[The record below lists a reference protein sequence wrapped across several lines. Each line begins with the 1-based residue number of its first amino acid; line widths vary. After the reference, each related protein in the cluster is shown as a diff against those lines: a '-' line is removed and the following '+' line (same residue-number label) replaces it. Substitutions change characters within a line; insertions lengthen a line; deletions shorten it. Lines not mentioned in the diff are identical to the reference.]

1 MVRLQEGYGGRAEYA
16 AGRAGSAPPAPP
28 VVVVVE
34 KPAPAKPLV
43 FEVKKV
49 TGNAYLDF
57 PVGKSAIQPDFRN
70 NAAELAKIRGTLDSL
85 IQAKNVR
92 VRGITLVG
100 YASPEGST
108 QLNDCLSA
116 ERADALKAYLLQNY
130 KKGDPGLISAR
141 SGGED
146 WNGLRSLVG
155 RFFDPR
161 QRGSAE
167 DTRFRCFGCGQ
178 EGEHQSAQRR
188 SDLCDVAERL
198 LPAPAQGRV
207 HDRLRT
213 GAAATEVAGTVERQ
227 L

>member
-1 MVRLQEGYGGRAEYA
+1 MRGGGLVLNSQWYGCKKDMVAEQNTLLA
-16 AGRAGSAPPAPP
+16 EPVPAPPAPP

-34 KPAPAKPLV
+34 KPVPAKPLV

-108 QLNDCLSA
+108 QLNDRLSA
-116 ERADALKAYLLQNY
+116 ERADAL
-130 KKGDPGLISAR
+130 
-141 SGGED
+141 
-146 WNGLRSLVG
+146 
-155 RFFDPR
+155 
-161 QRGSAE
+161 
-167 DTRFRCFGCGQ
+167 
-178 EGEHQSAQRR
+178 
-188 SDLCDVAERL
+188 
-198 LPAPAQGRV
+198 
-207 HDRLRT
+207 
-213 GAAATEVAGTVERQ
+213 
-227 L
+227 